1 MALIPIK
8 TRTIPDSADS
18 IEPVAFT
25 ASGKGIY
32 KDNPFITCGAFAV
45 ETKHKTEVIGQ
56 DLSILDKKSDEIA
69 CGAIVRRKVV
79 DVESFIKIYSKNI
92 AVFFELN
99 ATAQKALIAVIL
111 AVQDQAKDKAE
122 IYLSYQQAVEYYQS
136 INYEKIPSKNLF
148 SRGLSLLIEA
158 KFIANH
164 WRKAGW
170 YWTNPNILF
179 NGNRIAFI
187 DLYVSQR
194 REERMK
200 ELEEF
205 NKLNS

>member
-1 MALIPIK
+1 MSTK
-8 TRTIPDSADS
+8 FKTIPESVAS

-32 KDNPFITCGAFAV
+32 RDNPFILCGSFAV
-45 ETKHKTEVIGQ
+45 KTKHKTEVIGQ
-56 DLSILDKKSDEIA
+56 DLSILDKKTEEIA
-69 CGAIVRRKVV
+69 CGAIVRRKIV

-111 AVQDQAKDKAE
+111 AVQEQAKDKAE
-122 IYLSYQQAVEYYQS
+122 IYLSYQQAIEYYQS

-148 SRGLSLLIEA
+148 SRGLSFLIEA

-164 WRKAGW
+164 WRKSGW

-187 DLYVSQR
+187 DLYVNQKK
-194 REERMK
+194 EEREK
-200 ELEEF
+200 EFLEY
-205 NKLNS
+205 NKKLNS